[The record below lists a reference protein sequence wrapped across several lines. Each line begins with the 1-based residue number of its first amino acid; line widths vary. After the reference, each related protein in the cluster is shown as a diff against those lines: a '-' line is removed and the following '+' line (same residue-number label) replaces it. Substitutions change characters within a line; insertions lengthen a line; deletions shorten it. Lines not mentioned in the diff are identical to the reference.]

1 MFNTLLLAYLLPGL
15 FLGAIAWLQ
24 QDKRPDWYL
33 KTLGGVSLAA
43 LIGYVTT
50 MVRLFYHGGEDMA
63 LALTPVVSTEQY
75 TYSIVWLLFG
85 IALLVGGMMFKVREL
100 RIGSAAV
107 MMLTVAKVFLI
118 DMSALEGI
126 LRALSFVGL
135 GAVLIGMGLVYQ
147 RVLSGDDKPAA
158 RAEPS

>member
-1 MFNTLLLAYLLPGL
+1 
-15 FLGAIAWLQ
+15 
-24 QDKRPDWYL
+24 
-33 KTLGGVSLAA
+33 
-43 LIGYVTT
+43 
-50 MVRLFYHGGEDMA
+50 MVRFGYHGGEDMA
-63 LALTPVVSTEQY
+63 LTLTTIENTEQY

-85 IALLVGGMMFKVREL
+85 ISLLVGGMMFTVREL

-107 MMLTVAKVFLI
+107 MILTVAKVFLI

-147 RVLSGDDKPAA
+147 RVLAGDETPAKSVDA
-158 RAEPS
+158 K